1 MGLSKNAR
9 KVLASGLL
17 ATTVFTMG
25 CGGAA
30 QTASTGETTAPAQE
44 SADASATG
52 EDGKVE
58 LRYLLWGNQEEIE
71 FKQKFTD
78 AFNAQNDHIH
88 VNLEAIPEGFH
99 EKLTVQ
105 VSSNTLADMV
115 QIAGDFGGEYFKEG
129 YFEPLDSYIE
139 ADGLQDAWA
148 DSVMGGLTYDG
159 KVYAAPLTFNSGFI
173 FYNKTM
179 FEENNVPL
187 PTNDWTEED
196 FIKAAQA
203 LTKGEGQDKTWGIDM
218 TSWWAYSLAR
228 NLYDGYKAWD
238 WETGTMT
245 ADTQGYRDGVQFMTD
260 LYQKYQ
266 VSPTP
271 TQAADI
277 GGSFETGKYAMTIGA
292 AWDMKG
298 FNEAIGDSFDWDI
311 VTFPANEKYGKWR
324 SPLWT
329 TAIGISATTPYKDEC
344 WEYIKYMALSDE
356 VQAEIETVGL
366 PALKK
371 TSEDPAFLTTF
382 PEGYKP
388 FDKKVYFDALDYS
401 VDGVVLNEIQDGIMK
416 PELELVFAGEE
427 DVDTAIKNMQEKGQ
441 LKLDRMKN
449 Q

>member
-44 SADASATG
+44 NADASATG

-159 KVYAAPLTFNSGFI
+159 KVYAAPLTFNSGF
-173 FYNKTM
+173 
-179 FEENNVPL
+179 L
-187 PTNDWTEED
+187 
-196 FIKAAQA
+196 Q
-203 LTKGEGQDKTWGIDM
+203 
-218 TSWWAYSLAR
+218 
-228 NLYDGYKAWD
+228 
-238 WETGTMT
+238 
-245 ADTQGYRDGVQFMTD
+245 
-260 LYQKYQ
+260 
-266 VSPTP
+266 
-271 TQAADI
+271 
-277 GGSFETGKYAMTIGA
+277 
-292 AWDMKG
+292 
-298 FNEAIGDSFDWDI
+298 
-311 VTFPANEKYGKWR
+311 
-324 SPLWT
+324 
-329 TAIGISATTPYKDEC
+329 
-344 WEYIKYMALSDE
+344 
-356 VQAEIETVGL
+356 
-366 PALKK
+366 
-371 TSEDPAFLTTF
+371 
-382 PEGYKP
+382 
-388 FDKKVYFDALDYS
+388 
-401 VDGVVLNEIQDGIMK
+401 
-416 PELELVFAGEE
+416 
-427 DVDTAIKNMQEKGQ
+427 
-441 LKLDRMKN
+441 
-449 Q
+449 